1 MTFHPDMTLLS
12 LGADPTAPA
21 LIILAAMA
29 LAAVIATIATR

>member
-12 LGADPTAPA
+12 LGADPTTPA

-29 LAAVIATIATR
+29 IAAVLASLLTR

>member
-21 LIILAAMA
+21 LIVLAAMA
-29 LAAVIATIATR
+29 VAAVLASLLTR

>member
-29 LAAVIATIATR
+29 LAAVVASLLTR